1 MSSGG
6 GFYGE
11 YCDAAEL
18 EWKRVKWKKEMYCC
32 NSVSLAVNLSGL
44 RVAVWELDMMNSCY
58 HFMHRR

>member
-18 EWKRVKWKKEMYCC
+18 EWKRVKWKKEMYCKD
-32 NSVSLAVNLSGL
+32 SVSLAVTLSGL
-44 RVAVWELDMMNSCY
+44 RVSVWELDIMYSWC
-58 HFMHRR
+58 HFMHRT